1 MRVTLGNMLKKMGHE
16 VFEAVDGEDAVIKY
30 FELKPDL
37 VTMDITMPKK
47 DGAEAVKEIV
57 KLDADAKIIM
67 VSAMGQKEFVA
78 GAIRSGAKDFIVKP
92 FNEDRVLMAL
102 KRADI
107 TAS

>member
-1 MRVTLGNMLKKMGHE
+1 M
-16 VFEAVDGEDAVIKY
+16 DGEDAVNKY

-57 KLDADAKIIM
+57 KLDAGAKIIM

-78 GAIRSGAKDFIVKP
+78 NAIRSGAKDFIVKP
-92 FNEDRVLMAL
+92 FKEDRVLMAL